1 MNTVSLDPS
10 ADFDFQFGDWIV
22 HHRRLDRRLC
32 GSDEWTQFGGSASVR
47 PILGGLGNL
56 EDNELVLP
64 EGPYRAIAL
73 RSYDSVKRQWAIW
86 WLDGR
91 RPHALDVP
99 VVGEFKGRIGFFL
112 RTTCLIRVRSRCVS
126 RGMRAFLR
134 LPSGSRRSRRMP
146 GRHGKRIG
154 SCDSNA
160 PRRLS
165 DLALE
170 RSSHRPEEAFRSGA
184 MADVS
189 NRRHC
194 SFYLT
199 QGAS

>member
-99 VVGEFKGRIGFFL
+99 VVGEFKGRIGFFFADDVL
-112 RTTCLIRVRSRCVS
+112 DSRPVKVRFSWDARVPAAPIWEQAFSADAGTTWETNWI
-126 RGMRAFLR
+126 MRF
-134 LPSGSRRSRRMP
+134 
-146 GRHGKRIG
+146 
-154 SCDSNA
+154 
-160 PRRLS
+160 
-165 DLALE
+165 E
-170 RSSHRPEEAFRSGA
+170 RAQEAVG
-184 MADVS
+184 
-189 NRRHC
+189 
-194 SFYLT
+194 LGT
-199 QGAS
+199 